1 MLFHLVQFHI
11 GAWTAMGPKLVELKQ
26 HPNVS
31 LYPAINQEQL
41 SQLIHSADIYLDIN
55 HGDEAGDIL
64 SQVELAGIPSFW
76 IFIKPNTGTMGS
88 FFFQVSDHR
97 KLITAI
103 EQLDGEGSLPKI
115 LPLPTVKSID
125 ESLDF
130 IRENHSSLIRFGDGE
145 INLIAGHSIAY
156 QDYHPELARTLREL
170 VGMNSSEKLLVCLP
184 DAFEDR
190 FKFTWWAEEFL
201 EKAFG
206 SL

>member
-1 MLFHLVQFHI
+1 MKEVC
-11 GAWTAMGPKLVELKQ
+11 LK
-26 HPNVS
+26 
-31 LYPAINQEQL
+31 
-41 SQLIHSADIYLDIN
+41 
-55 HGDEAGDIL
+55 
-64 SQVELAGIPSFW
+64 F
-76 IFIKPNTGTMGS
+76 
-88 FFFQVSDHR
+88 
-97 KLITAI
+97 
-103 EQLDGEGSLPKI
+103 

-130 IRENHSSLIRFGDGE
+130 IRENHSSVIRFGDGE

-190 FKFTWWAEEFL
+190 FKFYVVGRRFL